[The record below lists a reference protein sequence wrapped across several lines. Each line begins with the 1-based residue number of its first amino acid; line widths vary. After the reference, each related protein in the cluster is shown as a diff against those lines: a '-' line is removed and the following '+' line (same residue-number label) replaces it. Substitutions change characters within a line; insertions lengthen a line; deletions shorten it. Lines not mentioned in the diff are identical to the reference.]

1 MKNIMFA
8 LLIIYFTCIGVQ
20 GQESC
25 KLSLSQAPK
34 IRGLQLGMTTSQLL
48 DLIPYSK
55 DEAHVKVLLEKSLAE
70 KVTLTM
76 DPREEQFKTL
86 PLWAGLNQLS
96 VSFFDGHV
104 TDIYL
109 SYERPYWENTDDFI
123 AKLVENVKL
132 PDAKNW
138 VGSGSYKRL
147 GCTDFDV
154 LATVVTDRNS
164 CCSSLSLRDLT
175 ADKKIIARQNSRLSC
190 RASRGTGIPPR

>member
-76 DPREEQFKTL
+76 DPREEQFKTF
-86 PLWAGLNQLS
+86 
-96 VSFFDGHV
+96 SFFDGHV

-175 ADKKIIARQNSRLSC
+175 ADKKIIARQKVIVEKARKEFK
-190 RASRGTGIPPR
+190 P